1 MLFGQSVF
9 QSVLE
14 RLKAEE
20 EPDDDAEAPA
30 AHRVCGLATGLA
42 FDVMEGVSAAS
53 QRIGQAYF
61 DNLELD
67 AAAAT
72 AAEPPPPPEPE
83 PAPEPVMPDHLTRT
97 APAEVAAELAISAA
111 DTALTLGEK
120 RRAFARANHP
130 DGVALPFRDNA
141 TKRMMLA
148 NLLIDEA
155 LRRLA
160 R

>member
-20 EPDDDAEAPA
+20 EPDDEAEAPA
-30 AHRVCGLATGLA
+30 AHRVSGLATGLA
-42 FDVMEGVSAAS
+42 FDVMQGVSAAS

-67 AAAAT
+67 AAAVT
-72 AAEPPPPPEPE
+72 AAEPAPPPE
-83 PAPEPVMPDHLTRT
+83 PEPVMPDHLTRT